1 MSEEIQKNSKQKFTI
16 KPGGKIIV
24 EWVNPDFTDVI
35 VDAVYSEKER
45 EEFFKQNGPNAKIW
59 CG

>member
-1 MSEEIQKNSKQKFTI
+1 MSEEIQKNSKQKFI
-16 KPGGKIIV
+16 IEPGGKVVV

-45 EEFFKQNGPNAKIW
+45 EEFKQNGPNAKIW